1 MCGVR
6 SRMTTPNA
14 LSPRA
19 VSRRAYAKV
28 NLCLFVGPPEGED
41 ATHEGR
47 SVAGY
52 HKIAS
57 WMSAIEVRDDVVVT
71 PGEAFTFE
79 CDWAGDAPRPTL
91 IDWPDERDLCVKAHK
106 ALEAKLERSLPAA
119 IRVTKRIPVGGGLG
133 GGSSDAASTL
143 LALREA
149 FQLDLDD
156 DALSSVAMDVG
167 SDVAFFIDGEGEGHS
182 PPRPALVSGFG
193 EQVERVDPVTK
204 ELILVIPP
212 FSCETRAVYGAFD
225 VLLAERVSR
234 KRMEH
239 GPSYNPAPVNPDLIA
254 RRISKA
260 QGDTIRDGL
269 LGNDLFP
276 AAIRVEPRLG
286 RLATELS
293 RATRLDAHL
302 SGSGSTLFFLTD
314 ADRAPK
320 VEGRLRRALESMSAS
335 ADGTWCAG
343 CVVVRSRLTPAR
355 PAHVARH
362 VQSR

>member
-1 MCGVR
+1 
-6 SRMTTPNA
+6 MTTPEV

-57 WMSAIEVRDDVVVT
+57 WMSAIEMWDEVTVT
-71 PGEAFTFE
+71 PSDAFTFE

-106 ALEAKLERSLPAA
+106 ALESHLGRSLPAS

-143 LALREA
+143 MALRDA

-156 DALSSVAMDVG
+156 DALRSVAMGVG
-167 SDVAFFIDGEGEGHS
+167 SDVAFFIDGECEGEA
-182 PPRPALVSGFG
+182 PPRPALVSGLG
-193 EQVERVDPVTK
+193 ERVERVDAVTK
-204 ELILVIPP
+204 ELILIIPP

-239 GPSYNPAPVNPDLIA
+239 GPSYNPAPVNPDLVA
-254 RRISKA
+254 RRIGKA
-260 QGDTIRDGL
+260 SGDTIRDGL

-276 AAIRVEPRLG
+276 SAIRVEPRLG

-320 VEGRLRRALESMSAS
+320 AEERLRRALESMSAS
-335 ADGTWCAG
+335 ADGSWCAG
-343 CVVVRSRLTPAR
+343 CALIRTRLTPAR
-355 PAHVARH
+355 PAHAARL